1 MKKTSFLYCLLYVTL
16 IDGVIINVEE
26 FEGRSVSFRC
36 SHTYAWSNNKY
47 FCKDPCT
54 STGNILVT
62 VKSGG
67 RAESGRIALVDS
79 GDGFF
84 TVTFS
89 NLQLSDS
96 QKYWCGVERTLFDT
110 YAEVHLTV
118 KKAVA
123 TVTTVIPG
131 VAACTNQNTNTTNFT
146 TGTGTMKPIELSTA
160 LNFTAE
166 EEPKLNT
173 DTIVFATVG
182 SVGLVSVLLLAVCF
196 RKSRKNSKHKQ
207 SVYSKSADL
216 TSANKREVSCGY
228 DDTDKRTKGSNK
240 SPKSSSVYAHQQ
252 RADPLTSDATV
263 TKCSVLADT
272 YENITLFKLPAG
284 SGYSPKD
291 DQNDY
296 ENNSGIYINT
306 LPAFIFERTDD
317 GACRKK
323 EITKPNTS
331 KNTLSCANHC
341 VSRTPCQSNEE
352 KPSSLWFGLD
362 LSEINQN

>member
-26 FEGRSVSFRC
+26 FEGRSVSFQC

-47 FCKDPCT
+47 FCIDPCK
-54 STGNILVT
+54 STGDILVT
-62 VKSGG
+62 VESGR

-96 QKYWCGVERTLFDT
+96 QKYWCAVERTGFDT

-123 TVTTVIPG
+123 TETTVVLG
-131 VAACTNQNTNTTNFT
+131 VATWTNQNTNTTNFT

-166 EEPKLNT
+166 EEPKINKG
-173 DTIVFATVG
+173 TIVFATVG
-182 SVGLVSVLLLAVCF
+182 GVGLISVLLLAVCF
-196 RKSRKNSKHKQ
+196 RKSRKTSKHKQ
-207 SVYSKSADL
+207 LICSKGVDL
-216 TSANKREVSCGY
+216 TSANKREGSCGY
-228 DDTDKRTKGSNK
+228 DDTDKTKKGSNK
-240 SPKSSSVYAHQQ
+240 SPKSSFVSAHQQ
-252 RADPLTSDATV
+252 RADPLTSDATA
-263 TKCSVLADT
+263 TKRSVLADT
-272 YENITLFKLPAG
+272 YENITSFKLPAG
-284 SGYSPKD
+284 SGDSPKD

-317 GACRKK
+317 ESHVKSPDR
-323 EITKPNTS
+323 
-331 KNTLSCANHC
+331 
-341 VSRTPCQSNEE
+341 
-352 KPSSLWFGLD
+352 FG
-362 LSEINQN
+362 SV